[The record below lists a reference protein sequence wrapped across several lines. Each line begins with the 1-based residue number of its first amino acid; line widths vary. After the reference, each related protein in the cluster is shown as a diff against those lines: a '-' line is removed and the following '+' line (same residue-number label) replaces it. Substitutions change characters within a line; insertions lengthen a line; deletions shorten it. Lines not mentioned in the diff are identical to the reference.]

1 LNAGESAEALAPWQ
15 AAEGE
20 RSQHLSA
27 DGDRVYGTGVMK
39 RVYVETSVVSYYCA
53 RPSRDLI
60 VAAHQQITR
69 DWWETRLRRCYQP
82 FVSEIVV
89 AECARGDTEAAKQ
102 RLQAIEDLPRI
113 TADTGESERLARQYV
128 EVLAIPE
135 FAYTDA
141 LHITLAVLGNMD
153 YLATWNCSHI
163 ANGATIARLL
173 EFNRAQGLCE
183 CVICTPEELMEG
195 ES

>member
-1 LNAGESAEALAPWQ
+1 MNES
-15 AAEGE
+15 EGLIE
-20 RSQHLSA
+20 Y
-27 DGDRVYGTGVMK
+27 GVRVYGAGAMK

-69 DWWETRLRRCYQP
+69 DWWETRLRQCYQP

-89 AECARGDTEAAKQ
+89 VECARGDAAAAKQ
-102 RLQAIEDLPRI
+102 RLQAIENLPRI
-113 TADTGESERLARQYV
+113 AADTDESERLARQYV
-128 EVLAIPE
+128 EALGIPE
-135 FAYTDA
+135 FAYADA
-141 LHITLAVLGNMD
+141 LHIALAVLGNMD
-153 YLATWNCSHI
+153 YLTTWNCSHI

-173 EFNRAQGLCE
+173 EFNRVQGLCE

>member
-1 LNAGESAEALAPWQ
+1 M
-15 AAEGE
+15 
-20 RSQHLSA
+20 
-27 DGDRVYGTGVMK
+27 DTMK

-69 DWWETRLRRCYQP
+69 DWWEMRLGQCYQP

-89 AECARGDTEAAKQ
+89 AECARGDAAAAKQ

-113 TADTGESERLARQYV
+113 AADTGESERLARRYV
-128 EVLAIPE
+128 EALGIPE
-135 FAYTDA
+135 FAYADA
-141 LHITLAVLGNMD
+141 LHIALAVLGNMD
-153 YLATWNCSHI
+153 YMATWNCSHI

-173 EFNRAQGLCE
+173 EFNHAQGLCE
-183 CVICTPEELMEG
+183 CIICTPEELMEG
-195 ES
+195 EP